1 MHRTPSTSSGTF
13 TVAPLL
19 ASMAIWFS
27 NFGPIT
33 AVAAES
39 FSAILGTQAIG
50 GKYQFTDQPA
60 LLEAAKVVEKMGA
73 TSFKFALRF
82 DPQRPEIQSAAALV
96 SLDPIYRKVLD
107 MPFSDF
113 QIWVD
118 AKAEGAWQKG
128 LFPPQVLAEYR
139 NVYELATHLLRTY
152 NGTGKSFYLGHWE
165 GDNMLRGEIGRAGDL
180 QMADPVRLQGF
191 IDWLTIR
198 QQAVDDAKR
207 DTPHQNVNLWHYTE
221 VNHPTI
227 SLREGRPSLANKV
240 LPHVAVDFVSYS
252 AYDSQNDPTLLRE
265 TLDYLESQLQPKPGI
280 AGKRVFI
287 GEYGFWTQKDGKPQN
302 TPQQQNKKSLEVIRV
317 GLEWGCPFILYWQL
331 YNNELDADGTHRGF
345 WMIDSLGAEQPI
357 YKTHLRFYTWART
370 YAADARTKTGAQ
382 PNPTAFRREAIEWIN
397 RLSERSTAP

>member
-13 TVAPLL
+13 TLALL
-19 ASMAIWFS
+19 MASIAIAFS
-27 NFGPIT
+27 NFAPIT
-33 AVAAES
+33 AVAAEP

-60 LLEAAKVVEKMGA
+60 LLEAAQVVEKMGA

-82 DPQRPEIQSAAALV
+82 DPQQPAIQSAAALV

-128 LFPPQVLAEYR
+128 LSPPQVLAEYR
-139 NVYELATHLLRTY
+139 NVYELAIHLLRTY
-152 NGTGKSFYLGHWE
+152 SGTGKSFYLGHWE
-165 GDNMLRGEIGRAGDL
+165 GDNMLRGDIGRAGDL
-180 QMADPVRLQGF
+180 QISDPVRLQGF

-198 QQAVDDAKR
+198 QQAADDAKR

-252 AYDSQNDPTLLRE
+252 AYDSQTDPTLLRE

-280 AGKRVFI
+280 AGRRVFI
-287 GEYGFWTQKDGKPQN
+287 GEYGFWTQKDGKLQN
-302 TPQQQNKKSLEVIRV
+302 TPQQQNDKSLEVIRI

-357 YKTHLRFYTWART
+357 YKTHLRYYAWART
-370 YAADARTKTGAQ
+370 YAADAKAKTEAQ
-382 PNPTAFRREAIEWIN
+382 PNSTTFRRDAVAWIN
-397 RLSERSTAP
+397 RLSEPSPAP

>member
-1 MHRTPSTSSGTF
+1 MHRNPSTSPRVTLGLSILASIAIF
-13 TVAPLL
+13 LSLL
-19 ASMAIWFS
+19 A
-27 NFGPIT
+27 PIT
-33 AVAAES
+33 TAATEP

-60 LLEAAKVVEKMGA
+60 LLEAAQVVERMGA

-82 DPQRPEIQSAAALV
+82 DPHRPEIQSAAALV
-96 SLDPIYRKVLD
+96 SLDPIYRKVLE
-107 MPFSDF
+107 MSFSDF

-128 LFPPQVLAEYR
+128 LSPPQVLAEYR
-139 NVYELATHLLRTY
+139 NVYELASYLLRTY
-152 NGTGKSFYLGHWE
+152 SGTGKSFYLGHWE
-165 GDNMLRGEIGRAGDL
+165 GDNMLRGEIGPAGDL
-180 QMADPVRLQGF
+180 QISDPVRLQGF
-191 IDWLTIR
+191 IDWLKIR
-198 QQAVDDAKR
+198 QQAVDDAKH

-280 AGKRVFI
+280 PGKRVFI

-302 TPQQQNKKSLEVIRV
+302 TPQQQNDRSLAVIRV

-357 YKTHLRFYTWART
+357 YKTHLLFYTWARS
-370 YAADARTKTGAQ
+370 YEADAKAKTGEE
-382 PNPTAFRREAIEWIN
+382 PNPTAFRREAVEWMN